1 MTGHGNRRRC
11 ARRVIKHKGAAI
23 EAAPLGADVV
33 EIRRP
38 TQVLVGAK
46 AHDVEA

>member
-1 MTGHGNRRRC
+1 
-11 ARRVIKHKGAAI
+11 
-23 EAAPLGADVV
+23 LGADVV

-46 AHDVEA
+46 AHGVEAGKPGLTRPGA